1 MTGGTQAM
9 KARIRT
15 MLLNLSCPAVSQS
28 CRRTRIPFTYIFL
41 EMNSAPVVEVVFLG
55 SNLFWVYRYNRL
67 VLPTPEDKARELVPG
82 HPPWQSEEVAMSSS
96 RRTCVAHYYDLGI
109 DALVIFGLQIR
120 VVCQRLYHQPC
131 RIKRRSQGVK
141 GRSGREK
148 MEGRGND
155 QAKLWAAVTRGADA
169 RSEGEVNYVSHVRPF
184 REGGRKQRRIGT
196 VARVGTQ
203 ALVNATLVVCS
214 IQGLQTNRHSSE
226 GRVREERNT
235 GLPRLGSQSV
245 RYRSGPSPSHGAC
258 RRRLKDNH
266 HRTPSLST
274 Q

>member
-1 MTGGTQAM
+1 
-9 KARIRT
+9 
-15 MLLNLSCPAVSQS
+15 
-28 CRRTRIPFTYIFL
+28 
-41 EMNSAPVVEVVFLG
+41 
-55 SNLFWVYRYNRL
+55 
-67 VLPTPEDKARELVPG
+67 
-82 HPPWQSEEVAMSSS
+82 MSSS

-141 GRSGREK
+141 GRGGRGK

-155 QAKLWAAVTRGADA
+155 QAKLWAAVTRGTDA
-169 RSEGEVNYVSHVRPF
+169 HSEGEVNYVSHVRPF
-184 REGGRKQRRIGT
+184 REGGGKQRQIGT

-203 ALVNATLVVCS
+203 ALETLGAADDEGCIHQAS
-214 IQGLQTNRHSSE
+214 RHSSE

-266 HRTPSLST
+266 HRTPCLST